1 MRHGVNGET
10 TATVVVTG
18 GTGALGRAV
27 LRAFFEVGDR
37 VTAAWLVASERDEVA
52 SLFAPELADGRL
64 ELVEAD
70 VAEAK
75 GAAEVA
81 RVAGPARALVNGVG
95 GFEGGLPVHEADL
108 EVWDRM
114 YRINVRT
121 AVAMSRAVLPGMFQR
136 GHGAIINI
144 GAQAAAAPPA
154 RLAAYSA
161 SKAAVV
167 NLTRSLHA
175 EAGDA
180 GIRVNAVIPTTID
193 TPANRKAMPEAD
205 PSTWTPPSRV
215 AEVIVWL
222 ASDRAATVRGG
233 MIPV

>member
-1 MRHGVNGET
+1 MNGE
-10 TATVVVTG
+10 AAASVVVTG

-27 LRAFFEVGDR
+27 LRAFLDAGDR
-37 VTAAWLVASERDEVA
+37 VTAAWLVAAERDEVA
-52 SLFAPELADGRL
+52 QLFAPELADGRL

-70 VAEAK
+70 VAEAR

-81 RVAGPARALVNGVG
+81 LAAGPASALVNGVG